1 MYHIYICISYRY
13 IYIYHIYIYIWNIY
27 ISYIYIYDII
37 YTYVYIIFICMV
49 IHIYIYTHCIWYIY
63 THDYNY
69 IIIYIHIVGILF
81 NEGLLLWGTSWCRG
95 QFSMALDDRKLGGLL
110 LNHQDRIFMQCWHYT
125 DTSVVAISQR
135 ESTCA
140 KSHHESISWNTR
152 RVFITA
158 MVFQWLSHRV
168 DH

>member
-1 MYHIYICISYRY
+1 MIIILKLY
-13 IYIYHIYIYIWNIY
+13 IYI
-27 ISYIYIYDII
+27 
-37 YTYVYIIFICMV
+37 
-49 IHIYIYTHCIWYIY
+49 
-63 THDYNY
+63 
-69 IIIYIHIVGILF
+69 
-81 NEGLLLWGTSWCRG
+81 LLVFYLRTDCFCEVPIGAVDSSPW
-95 QFSMALDDRKLGGLL
+95 LL
-110 LNHQDRIFMQCWHYT
+110 MQCWHYT

-168 DH
+168 TKPPRFLSWCSPHWKVVCWYMLFSTFDGDVVKCAFHTPNGRFWQLGYVTYTPKPCLF